1 MTPGARISAAIEVM
15 ADIEARRRP
24 APDALRDW
32 GLAHRFAGSKD
43 RAAIASL
50 VYDCLRRRLSAG
62 FAMGDAGARATVI
75 GMLALER
82 GMNSEQIAALFSGAG
97 YAPPPLSA
105 GELDALANGWERLGK
120 APMHVR
126 GDFPEW
132 IGPSLLRA
140 FGDEAAVLAEMH
152 ALVARAPVDIRVN
165 TLKAEPAK
173 MLEALS
179 WMGAAPAPNAPDAI
193 RLPPPPDGRGQS
205 LQGEE
210 GFVRGWFEVQD
221 EGSQMAALYSGARPG
236 QTVVDL
242 CAGAGGKTL
251 ALAAMMQNQG
261 RLLATD
267 VDGRRL
273 SAIYDRLDR
282 SGATCVEVR
291 SPRGR
296 WQPGGPEPL
305 EDVAGQADLVLVDAP
320 CTGTGT
326 WRRNPD
332 AKWRLRP
339 GGLAERVK
347 DQQVVLAR
355 AAALTRSGGRLVYI
369 TCSLLPEENDDA
381 VARFLQEHPAFTP
394 APLAETGFGRP
405 GHERAGGALQLTPAR
420 AGTDG
425 FYVAAL
431 VRA

>member
-1 MTPGARISAAIEVM
+1 MTPGARIAAAIEVL
-15 ADIEARRRP
+15 ADIETRRRP
-24 APDALRDW
+24 APEALKDW
-32 GLAHRFAGSKD
+32 GLSHRFAGSKD

-50 VYDCLRRRLSAG
+50 VYDCLRRRLSAS
-62 FAMGDAGARATVI
+62 FVMGEGPRATVI

-82 GMNSEQIAALFSGAG
+82 GMSSEEIAALFNGAG
-97 YAPPPLSA
+97 YAPPPLDA
-105 GELDALANGWERLGK
+105 DELHALANGWERLGK
-120 APMHVR
+120 APLHVR

-132 IGPSLLRA
+132 IAPSLLRA
-140 FGDEAAVLAEMH
+140 FGDEAGVLAEMH
-152 ALVARAPVDIRVN
+152 GLAGRAPVDLRVN
-165 TLKAEPAK
+165 TLKAEPEK
-173 MLEALS
+173 VLEALA
-179 WMGAAPAPNAPDAI
+179 WMGATPAPHAPAAL

-221 EGSQMAALYSGARPG
+221 EGSQMVALYGGAAPG
-236 QTVVDL
+236 ETVVDL

-251 ALAAMMQNQG
+251 ALAAMMQNTG

-305 EDVAGQADLVLVDAP
+305 EDVAGKADLVLVDAP

-339 GGLAERVK
+339 GGLAERMK
-347 DQQVVLAR
+347 DQQTVLER
-355 AAALTRSGGRLVYI
+355 AATLVRPGGRIVYI
-369 TCSLLPEENDDA
+369 TCSVLPEENEDA
-381 VARFLQEHPAFTP
+381 VAQFLLRHPEFAP

-405 GHERAGGALQLTPAR
+405 GYERANYALQLTPSR
-420 AGTDG
+420 TGTDG
-425 FYVAAL
+425 FYIASLAL
-431 VRA
+431 H

>member
-1 MTPGARISAAIEVM
+1 MTPGARIAAAIEVM
-15 ADIEARRRP
+15 ADIETRRRP
-24 APDALRDW
+24 APDALKDW

-50 VYDCLRRRLSAG
+50 VYDCLRRRQSAG
-62 FAMGDAGARATVI
+62 FVMGEGPRATVI

-82 GMNSEQIAALFSGAG
+82 GLNCEEIVALFNGAG
-97 YAPPPLSA
+97 YAPPPLTTD
-105 GELDALANGWERLGK
+105 ELDALANGWERLGA

-126 GDFPEW
+126 GDFPDW
-132 IGPSLLRA
+132 IAPSLLRA
-140 FGDEAAVLAEMH
+140 FGDEAAALEQMH
-152 ALVARAPVDIRVN
+152 ALAGRAQVDIRVN
-165 TLKAEPAK
+165 TLKSDLAK
-173 MLEALS
+173 VVDALG
-179 WMGAAPAPNAPDAI
+179 WMGAAAGTYAPDAI

-221 EGSQMAALYSGARPG
+221 EGSQMVALYSGARPG
-236 QTVVDL
+236 ETVVDL

-296 WQPGGPEPL
+296 WQAGGPEPL
-305 EDVAGQADLVLVDAP
+305 EDVAGKADLVLVDAP

-339 GGLAERVK
+339 GGLAERIR
-347 DQQVVLAR
+347 DQQIVLER
-355 AAALTRSGGRLVYI
+355 AATLVRPGGRIVYI
-369 TCSLLPEENDDA
+369 TCSVLPEENEDA
-381 VARFLQEHPAFTP
+381 VARFLDAHADFT
-394 APLAETGFGRP
+394 AGALAETSFGRP
-405 GHERAGGALQLTPAR
+405 GLERPHGALQLTPAHT
-420 AGTDG
+420 GTDG
-425 FYVAAL
+425 FYVASL
-431 VRA
+431 HRR